1 MQVRRPG
8 AAAGVGAEDAST
20 PWGIALESV
29 TVRYPNG
36 TVGLNNV
43 SLDIP
48 PGSMVA
54 IVGLSGSGK
63 STLIRTINGLVP
75 VSSGVLRVGGATV
88 SAARPGAL
96 RALRGEI
103 GMVFQGFNL
112 AGRASVLQN
121 VLVGRLAH
129 TPLWRTLLGAYR
141 PADRE
146 IAYEALDSVGILHK
160 LYARASDLSGG
171 QQQRVAIARA
181 LAQQPKI
188 VLADEPVA
196 SLDPPTAHG
205 VMRDLRRINTQRD
218 LTVLVNLHL
227 LDLAREY
234 GVRMIGMRAGEV
246 VYDGPAATATDRD
259 FERIYGRAIGAA
271 DSLGGDAS
279 RERGVQ

>member
-1 MQVRRPG
+1 MSSHPVG
-8 AAAGVGAEDAST
+8 SLAGQWAGSATVADPAHWAIS
-20 PWGIALESV
+20 LRDV

-36 TVGLNNV
+36 TVGLNGV

-48 PGSMVA
+48 AGSMVA

-75 VSSGVLRVGGATV
+75 VTAGTLTVGGCAV
-88 SAARPGAL
+88 DGARPRAL

-129 TPLWRTLLGAYR
+129 TPLWRTLIGRYR
-141 PADRE
+141 GSDKQL
-146 IAYEALDSVGILHK
+146 AYEALDSVGILPK

-181 LAQQPKI
+181 LTQQPKI

-196 SLDPPTAHG
+196 SLDPPTAHS
-205 VMRDLRRINTQRD
+205 VMGDLRRINEERGI
-218 LTVLVNLHL
+218 TVLVNLHL

-234 GVRMIGMRAGEV
+234 GVRLIGMRAGEV
-246 VYDGPAATATDRD
+246 VYDGPAASASDAD
-259 FERIYGRAIGAA
+259 FERIYGRPIASGDRLAGDGAA
-271 DSLGGDAS
+271 
-279 RERGVQ
+279 R